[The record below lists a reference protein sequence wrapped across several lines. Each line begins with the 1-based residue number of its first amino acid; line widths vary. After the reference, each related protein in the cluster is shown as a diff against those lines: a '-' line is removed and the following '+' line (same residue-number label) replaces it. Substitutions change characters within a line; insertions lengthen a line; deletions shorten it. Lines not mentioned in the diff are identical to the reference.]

1 MSVRPS
7 NILRAALGADA
18 VVSGA
23 TGLLMLSAAGSV
35 DGLLG
40 LPAGLMRYAGAS
52 LIPFAA
58 LVGYLAGR
66 QQVPGAAVWAVIVY
80 NALWALDSVLLLLGG
95 WVAPTALGI
104 AFVIGQAAAVALFA
118 QLQYLGLRRSPAL
131 A

>member
-1 MSVRPS
+1 MSVRTS
-7 NILRAALGADA
+7 NILRAALAGDA

-23 TGLLMLSAAGSV
+23 TGLVLMMAAGYV

-58 LVGYLAGR
+58 LVGYLASR
-66 QQVPGAAVWAVIVY
+66 QHLPGAAVWAVIVY
-80 NALWALDSVLLLLGG
+80 NVLWALDSVLLLVSG
-95 WVAPTALGI
+95 WVAPTALGTALVI
-104 AFVIGQAAAVALFA
+104 AQALAVAAFA
-118 QLQYLGLRRSPAL
+118 ELQYIGLKRSPAL